1 MATRIGVTI
10 DLRIAETQDLG
21 TIGGMTRMVE
31 DFKAAKEMTV
41 TAVASAKA
49 AHHWVEVNP
58 DGIDNH

>member
-1 MATRIGVTI
+1 
-10 DLRIAETQDLG
+10 
-21 TIGGMTRMVE
+21 MVE